1 MRDSAELPCSRT
13 QRRWRAVARPGP
25 HLDDAH
31 VEAGLLRQL
40 LADVARG
47 LGRGGEGGL
56 ERLQLLGFDGGARA
70 APLGARVLLLVLV
83 VGRFLVR
90 RRRVVGLLG
99 IVLEWILEVR
109 GQAAVRTGRHCGRT
123 EREGNRTSAAARDL
137 SSRVAGSR
145 RPGPPPTAAGFPP
158 QTCRS
163 PSPRGPTPA
172 HSLQAGPGLPR
183 GPSQALPALPS
194 QRLRQGEA
202 RSRERGREEGPDAL
216 LAWDL
221 LFPPLLPSITVLTMQ
236 LEISRS

>member
-1 MRDSAELPCSRT
+1 MKIIFSVSFKNHSRARLDLPARSVTSGPRPPAHRLPLRRTRRALSQGGWARGSSELPCSRT
-13 QRRWRAVARPGP
+13 QRRWGGVARLGP

-83 VGRFLVR
+83 VGRLLVR

-137 SSRVAGSR
+137 SSRVEGSR
-145 RPGPPPTAAGFPP
+145 RSGPPPTAADFPP
-158 QTCRS
+158 QTRRS
-163 PSPRGPTPA
+163 PSLRRPTPA
-172 HSLQAGPGLPR
+172 HSL
-183 GPSQALPALPS
+183 
-194 QRLRQGEA
+194 
-202 RSRERGREEGPDAL
+202 
-216 LAWDL
+216 
-221 LFPPLLPSITVLTMQ
+221 
-236 LEISRS
+236 